1 MTEPAARAAS
11 RLLHVAQ
18 TAVRRAWDSC
28 VARGRLVAR
37 PRRAG
42 LAARRTLTADLACI
56 AAVCALVWGG
66 IGLLLHEQRANALH
80 DAVQDTENLARAFAE
95 NTARTVES
103 MDHLLLFLRSAY
115 RSDPDRFDIAAWS
128 RDAQGFDD
136 LTRRVGI
143 LDRTG
148 RLHATNPAVARPRI
162 DASDRGYFRAQRDST
177 GDALLIS
184 EPLIGR
190 ESGRWVVQF
199 SRKIIGTDGSFDGV
213 AWVSM
218 DPFSL
223 ARFYASLDI
232 GRGSVL
238 LVGLDGIV
246 RAGAPASAGML
257 GRDIGASPLLAAA
270 RQATRGTLDF
280 VGESGEASIVSYR
293 RLDRYGL
300 VVAVGLDRREV
311 LQGYVRSRAE
321 YLAGGVVLTIL
332 ILLVGRSVIR
342 RRQALVR
349 TQERL
354 LRSQQ
359 VLQDTLENMDQGIFM
374 VDAERKLAVINHR
387 AAELFGLPPNV
398 AAVGASFDELLRWQ
412 LDHGEFVNDERIRRL
427 AESGGIELTNSD
439 YQRTRPDG
447 TVLEVRTRLLG
458 KSGGGA
464 RCAVRTVT
472 DVTERKRAETRIS
485 YLAHHDEL
493 TGLANRAFFHDRLAH
508 AISLNRRSGTGF
520 AVLCLDLDRFKLVN
534 DRGGHA
540 VGDRLL
546 RMVAD
551 RLRENVRGS
560 DTVARLGGD
569 EFAILQVDAG
579 QPGAAAAL
587 AQRLI
592 ACVSQPYD
600 IEGTQFTV
608 GTSVGVALH
617 PADGGTAELLLKCAD
632 TALYKAKEARGAFR
646 FFEPAMDQHLQERY
660 ALERDLRE
668 AITQDRLDVHFQ
680 PICCAESRR
689 PLAYEA
695 LARWT
700 DPVRGP
706 VSPAVFI
713 PLAEEAGLI
722 PALGRAV
729 LRIACREATRW
740 PRETRLNVNFSPLQF
755 LEPDL
760 AGQVLRIL
768 QDTGLQPDR
777 LALEVTEGVL
787 IRNGDEAFAV
797 MHALQRQG
805 VRVYL
810 DDFGTGYAGLCYLL
824 RFPFDCIKIDRS
836 FVACLAT
843 DQAALAIVQAT
854 MLLSESLRLEVV
866 AEGVET
872 EAQLELLR
880 VLGCRQVQGF
890 LLGLPRP
897 ARDIAASLVR
907 GKDREGLESV
917 L

>member
-1 MTEPAARAAS
+1 MTKPAARAAS
-11 RLLHVAQ
+11 WLLQVAP
-18 TAVRRAWDSC
+18 AAIRRAW
-28 VARGRLVAR
+28 ARRMVPGRRGATR
-37 PRRAG
+37 QS
-42 LAARRTLTADLACI
+42 AARRTLAADLGRI
-56 AAVCALVWGG
+56 GAVCALLWGG
-66 IGLLLHEQRANALH
+66 IGLLLHEQHASALH
-80 DAVQDTENLARAFAE
+80 GAVQDSENLARAFAE

-115 RSDPDRFDIAAWS
+115 RSDPADFDIAAWS
-128 RDAQGFDD
+128 RDAEGFDD

-143 LDRTG
+143 LDRAG
-148 RLHATNPAVARPRI
+148 RPRATIPVLTRTGI
-162 DASDRGYFRAQRDST
+162 DASDRAYFRAQRDSAR
-177 GDALLIS
+177 DALIIS

-190 ESGRWVVQF
+190 ESRRWVVQF
-199 SRKIIGTDGSFDGV
+199 SRKILAADGSFDGV
-213 AWVSM
+213 AWISM
-218 DPFSL
+218 DPLSL

-238 LVGLDGIV
+238 LVGLDGFV
-246 RAGAPASAGML
+246 RAAAPASAGML
-257 GRDIGASPLLAAA
+257 GQDIGASPLLAAA
-270 RQATRGTLDF
+270 RLAARGTLGLA
-280 VGESGEASIVSYR
+280 GENGAATIVSYR
-293 RLDRYGL
+293 RLDRYAL
-300 VVAVGLDRREV
+300 VVAVALDRKEV
-311 LQGYVRSRAE
+311 LHGYTRSRAE
-321 YLAGGVVLTIL
+321 YLAGGSVLTIL

-342 RRQALVR
+342 RRQALLR
-349 TQERL
+349 AQERL

-374 VDAERKLAVINHR
+374 VDAERRLAVINRR
-387 AAELFGLPPNV
+387 AAELLGLPLEV
-398 AAVGASFDELLRWQ
+398 ATVGASFDDLLRWQ
-412 LDHGEFVNDERIRRL
+412 LGHGEFANDERVRKL
-427 AESGGIELTNSD
+427 AESGGIELTDSD
-439 YQRTRPDG
+439 YQRTRPNG
-447 TVLEVRTRLLG
+447 MVLEVRTRLLC
-458 KSGGGA
+458 KDGGERG
-464 RCAVRTVT
+464 AVRTIT
-472 DVTERKRAETRIS
+472 DVTERKRAEAQIS

-508 AISLNRRSGTGF
+508 AISLNRRSGVGF

-551 RLRENVRGS
+551 RLRESVRES

-592 ACVSQPYD
+592 ACVSEPYD
-600 IEGTQFTV
+600 INGTQFTV
-608 GTSVGVALH
+608 GTSVGAALH
-617 PADGGTAELLLKCAD
+617 PADGATAELLLKSAD
-632 TALYKAKEARGAFR
+632 IALYKAKEERGTFR
-646 FFEPAMDQHLQERY
+646 FFELAMDQHLQERY

-668 AITQDRLDVHFQ
+668 AIAQDGLAVHFQ
-680 PICCAESRR
+680 PICCAESGR

-713 PLAEEAGLI
+713 PLAEETGLI

-729 LRIACREATRW
+729 LRMACMEATRW
-740 PRETRLNVNFSPLQF
+740 PRETRLTVNLSPLQF

-760 AGQVLRIL
+760 AGQVLRTL
-768 QDTGLQPDR
+768 RETGLQPDR

-797 MHALQRQG
+797 MHALQHHG

-843 DQAALAIVQAT
+843 DQAAMAIVQAT
-854 MLLSESLRLEVV
+854 MLLSESLRLEVI

-872 EAQLELLR
+872 GAQLELLR

-890 LLGLPRP
+890 LLGAPRP
-897 ARDIAASLVR
+897 APEIAENLVSGGNR
-907 GKDREGLESV
+907 KGLEAV